1 MDGVPLGGS
10 KVKRIHLISLVMCM
24 GIAASAVAGNL
35 WIVCEPGLDVFLDGE
50 FVGVSEQAE
59 GGKHLPGISTGEHT
73 IRIEKDGFTPAEYS
87 LDVGVAATQIVVGEL
102 LAEVAEESSDASQET
117 LENQAA
123 GTIEI
128 TSDPRECNVKFAS
141 QRILKTQPIMTFP
154 GLPVGEHKLWFEN
167 SATVLS
173 ATVAVEAART
183 VRVVV
188 DFQNKRV
195 AITGADSGRDGI
207 EPTAKEEKP
216 EAETECVEYWVQVL
230 RTSDPEAIEPTRSVL
245 KDKGFPLYHQKLI
258 TVEDEGAL
266 PLYKIRVGPI
276 TRRNQANHVAGLV
289 RHAGFKTAWVVPE
302 KCQ

>member
-1 MDGVPLGGS
+1 MDGVGLGGS
-10 KVKRIHLISLVMCM
+10 KMKRVHLISLVMCM
-24 GIAASAVAGNL
+24 AIAASAVAGNL
-35 WIVCEPGLDVFLDGE
+35 WIFCEPGLDVFLDGE

-59 GGKHLPGISTGEHT
+59 GGKRLPGISAGEHT
-73 IRIEKDGFTPAEYS
+73 IRIEKDGFTSAEYS
-87 LDVGVAATQIVVGEL
+87 IDVGVAANQVVVGEL
-102 LAEVAEESSDASQET
+102 SAEVTEEPAEASREAV
-117 LENQAA
+117 ENQAV

-141 QRILKTQPIMTFP
+141 RRILKTQPIMTIP
-154 GLPVGEHKLWFEN
+154 GLPVGEHKLWFES
-167 SATVLS
+167 SATVLN

-188 DFQNKRV
+188 DFRNKRV
-195 AITGADSGRDGI
+195 AITGADSGRDGT
-207 EPTAKEEKP
+207 EPTAEEEKP
-216 EAETECVEYWVQVL
+216 ETETGCVEYWVQVL
-230 RTSDPEAIEPTRSVL
+230 RTSDPEAIEPTRSAL
-245 KDKGFPLYHQKLI
+245 KDQGFPLYHQKLI

-276 TRRNQANHVAGLV
+276 TRRNQANHVAGLM